1 MSQVTRE
8 RVRVDPDGVSGAVVI
23 VVALAA
29 ALVMAMG
36 VVVAWQLASNDTRAP
51 GAAPSGRF
59 GAPPSEMSGIEMS
72 LLVPARGND
81 EDGTATSRDAARM
94 PPRAR
99 ASNAEAARWLHG
111 YGWVDRARGR
121 VHIPI
126 ARAMELYVARQADA
140 APAAGPEPAALPG
153 APAPSPAS
161 GPSRG
166 AP

>member
-1 MSQVTRE
+1 MSPATRE
-8 RVRVDPDGVSGAVVI
+8 SVRVDPDGVSGGVVL

-36 VVVAWQLASNDTRAP
+36 VMVAWQLASYDRHAP

-59 GAPPSEMSGIEMS
+59 GAPPSEMNGIEMS

-81 EDGTATSRDAARM
+81 EDGRATTRDAAQM

-99 ASNAEAARWLHG
+99 PSNAEAARWLHG

-140 APAAGPEPAALPG
+140 ASAAGSERAMPS